1 MDFNRK
7 YLAIITLVVIL
18 AVINVTLA
26 VLYMTKN
33 VDISGGVQTVGSIEA
48 YDEDGVTPLTSYD
61 FSLFT
66 PGGAGVLTKTFFIN
80 NTGSVDLYVKW
91 NISSSSI
98 VWTGD
103 LAGEGYE
110 HIEDTDV
117 KYTFFMYKGDETV
130 NIWRPDAP
138 FTTPNYR
145 SVEVGIGRTVTM
157 ELTYSGVPATGE
169 TFTLVISLYAI
180 DPV

>member
-1 MDFNRK
+1 M
-7 YLAIITLVVIL
+7 LITLVAILVISNL
-18 AVINVTLA
+18 GFAI
-26 VLYMTKN
+26 LYMTKN
-33 VDISGGVQTVGSIEA
+33 VNISGGVQALGAIEV

-66 PGGAGVLTKTFFIN
+66 PGEAGVLNKTFFIN

-103 LAGEGYE
+103 LPGEGYE
-110 HIEDTDV
+110 HIEGTDV
-117 KYTFFMYKGDETV
+117 KYSFRMYKGYPGT

-145 SVEVGIGRTVTM
+145 SVEVGIGRIVSM
-157 ELTYSGVPATGE
+157 ELEYSGIPATAG
-169 TFTLVISLYAI
+169 TFTFVISLYAI
-180 DPV
+180 EPV